1 MELNGLILS
10 QKLREEMIKMFYE
23 IRNTKTQEN
32 ARGIA
37 KSFVEI
43 CRVNGWKPQDC
54 RCVWKANPEN
64 AGVEENY

>member
-1 MELNGLILS
+1 
-10 QKLREEMIKMFYE
+10 MFYE